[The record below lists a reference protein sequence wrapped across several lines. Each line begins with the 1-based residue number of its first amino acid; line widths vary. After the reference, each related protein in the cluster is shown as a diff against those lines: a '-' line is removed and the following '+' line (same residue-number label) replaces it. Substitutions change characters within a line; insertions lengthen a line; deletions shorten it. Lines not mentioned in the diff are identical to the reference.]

1 MEKIASFQI
10 DHDLLEPGIY
20 LSRIDMGDIFTYD
33 LRFKFPNAGDFLAP
47 AAAHTV
53 EHIFATYVRSSA
65 IGDKVVYFG
74 PMGCLTGNYLIVKGT
89 PTPEEICPLVIAAF
103 ESLRDWQSDVPGAT
117 AVNCGNYLLHDLAM
131 AKWESARYVEIL
143 ESSPCFEYPSVE
155 RTVVPGSGAL
165 FHDS

>member
-74 PMGCLTGNYLIVKGT
+74 PMGCLTGFYLVLK
-89 PTPEEICPLVIAAF
+89 
-103 ESLRDWQSDVPGAT
+103 GAT
-117 AVNCGNYLLHDLAM
+117 HADAIAVIKEGMAFAAAYEGEIPGNKKEECGNYLMHDLEG
-131 AKWESARYVEIL
+131 AKKEAAAYVKAIEDWTEDML
-143 ESSPCFEYPSVE
+143 AYK
-155 RTVVPGSGAL
+155 TK
-165 FHDS
+165 

>member
-20 LSRIDMGDIFTYD
+20 LSRIDMGDMFTYD

-74 PMGCLTGNYLIVKGT
+74 PMGCLTGFYLVLK
-89 PTPEEICPLVIAAF
+89 
-103 ESLRDWQSDVPGAT
+103 GAT
-117 AVNCGNYLLHDLAM
+117 HADAIAVIKEGMAFAAAYEGEIPGNKKEECGNYLMHDLEG
-131 AKWESARYVEIL
+131 AKKEAAAYVKAIEGWTEDML
-143 ESSPCFEYPSVE
+143 AYK
-155 RTVVPGSGAL
+155 TK
-165 FHDS
+165 

>member
-74 PMGCLTGNYLIVKGT
+74 PMGCLTGFYLVLK
-89 PTPEEICPLVIAAF
+89 
-103 ESLRDWQSDVPGAT
+103 GAT
-117 AVNCGNYLLHDLAM
+117 HADAIAVIKEGMAFAAAYEGEIPGNKKEECGNYLMHDLEG
-131 AKWESARYVEIL
+131 AKKEAAAYVKAIEGWTEDML
-143 ESSPCFEYPSVE
+143 AYK
-155 RTVVPGSGAL
+155 TK
-165 FHDS
+165 

>member
-20 LSRIDMGDIFTYD
+20 LSRVDMGDIFTYD

-53 EHIFATYVRSSA
+53 EHIFATFVRSSA

-74 PMGCLTGNYLIVKGT
+74 PMGCLTGFYLVLKGASHG
-89 PTPEEICPLVIAAF
+89 EAIAVIKEGMAFAAAF
-103 ESLRDWQSDVPGAT
+103 EGEIPG
-117 AVNCGNYLLHDLAM
+117 N
-131 AKWESARYVEIL
+131 
-143 ESSPCFEYPSVE
+143 
-155 RTVVPGSGAL
+155 
-165 FHDS
+165 

>member
-74 PMGCLTGNYLIVKGT
+74 PMGCRTGFYLVLK
-89 PTPEEICPLVIAAF
+89 
-103 ESLRDWQSDVPGAT
+103 GAT
-117 AVNCGNYLLHDLAM
+117 HADAIAVIKEGMAFAAAYEGEIPGNKKEECGNYLMHDLEG
-131 AKWESARYVEIL
+131 AKKEAAAYVKAIEGWTEDML
-143 ESSPCFEYPSVE
+143 AYKTNE
-155 RTVVPGSGAL
+155 
-165 FHDS
+165 